1 MQSSLVSYSNN
12 RVIRW
17 VWNNI
22 YLISGFSILHLQT
35 DNQLAKHCSS
45 SVVQGSRVLWCG
57 FGGGGGGGG
66 TVCDCSALLINVLTG
81 TKATPEQKHDLLNAR
96 AIGLQSYKNYVTH
109 NPLQVPSV
117 QSFLRQKQLL
127 TMAPPKMTKRR
138 LSEKETNSLGTG
150 WRAWCN
156 QTGQKYAESEEQYTI
171 LPRALADADSN
182 PHSHQKSN
190 WTEKLEKR
198 YTIPETTPF
207 LSSLPWV

>member
-1 MQSSLVSYSNN
+1 MRECSPFTFSS
-12 RVIRW
+12 
-17 VWNNI
+17 
-22 YLISGFSILHLQT
+22 HL
-35 DNQLAKHCSS
+35 LAALLSK
-45 SVVQGSRVLWCG
+45 VAGSCG
-57 FGGGGGGGG
+57 VGWGGGGGGGG
-66 TVCDCSALLINVLTG
+66 DSCDCSCFCALLINVLTG

-117 QSFLRQKQLL
+117 QSSLRQKQLL
-127 TMAPPKMTKRR
+127 TMAPPKMMKRR
-138 LSEKETNSLGTG
+138 LSQKEKEERDTNKFL
-150 WRAWCN
+150 RNRLAWCN

-171 LPRALADADSN
+171 LPRALADADGY

-207 LSSLPWV
+207 LFSLPW